1 MKGKTLSRLIGEQLP
16 GQGVFFRRSGG
27 VVTVDRRP
35 LAKVNR
41 TTEDEVEILW
51 NVPELA
57 ATGVQKQLVMG
68 ALAVQLPARQGAS

>member
-1 MKGKTLSRLIGEQLP
+1 M
-16 GQGVFFRRSGG
+16 
-27 VVTVDRRP
+27 DRRP